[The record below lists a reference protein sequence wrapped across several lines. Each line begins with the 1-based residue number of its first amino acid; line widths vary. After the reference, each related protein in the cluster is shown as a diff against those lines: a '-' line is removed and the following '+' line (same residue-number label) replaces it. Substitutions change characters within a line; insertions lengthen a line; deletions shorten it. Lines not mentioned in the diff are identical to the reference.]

1 MLCIIKM
8 IIFIVF
14 LTTIIA
20 LQYTQHTLRCKL
32 AADWSILY
40 ESPRTNLKL

>member
-1 MLCIIKM
+1 MMLSITKM

-20 LQYTQHTLRCKL
+20 LQYIQHTLRCKI
-32 AADWSILY
+32 AADWSIPN
-40 ESPRTNLKL
+40 ESTYGP

>member
-1 MLCIIKM
+1 MMLCITKM

-20 LQYTQHTLRCKL
+20 LQYIQHMLRCKL
-32 AADWSILY
+32 AADWSIPN
-40 ESPRTNLKL
+40 ESTYGP

>member
-1 MLCIIKM
+1 MLYITKM

-20 LQYTQHTLRCKL
+20 LQYIQHKLRCKL
-32 AADWSILY
+32 AADWPILS
-40 ESPRTNLKL
+40 ESTYGP

>member
-1 MLCIIKM
+1 MFYITKM

-20 LQYTQHTLRCKL
+20 LQYIQHVLRCKF
-32 AADWSILY
+32 AADW
-40 ESPRTNLKL
+40 

>member
-1 MLCIIKM
+1 MLYITKM

-20 LQYTQHTLRCKL
+20 LQNIQHALICKL
-32 AADWSILY
+32 AADWSIPN
-40 ESPRTNLKL
+40 ESTYGP